1 MKIISSI
8 GKFLRNNSKR
18 KKKTLKQGFILS
30 SGITAIIKPHAKSKR
45 IKLKYDAA
53 KSAVMITLPPH
64 VSAVQALEFAEEHE
78 GWIKKQHLK
87 YSNIPAFQPN
97 HMLPFRGKQ
106 YLICHDESRAPHI
119 WLEEDRIIVGGRI
132 EGFNIRLENWLKRQ
146 AKAIILQI
154 TQEFEIK
161 LKALYRTKP
170 LGHRVKPLGKISIR
184 DTKSR
189 WGSCSGRG
197 NISLSYRLIMAPE
210 EIMTYVI
217 AHEIAHLKEM
227 NHSED
232 FWDIVD
238 QLVPNARTA
247 KKWLNHDGQELMLI
261 R

>member
-1 MKIISSI
+1 M
-8 GKFLRNNSKR
+8 RNDSKR
-18 KKKTLKQGFILS
+18 KKKTLEQEFILN
-30 SGITAIIKPHAKSKR
+30 SGITAIIKPHARSKR

-53 KSAVMITLPPH
+53 KGAVIITLPPH
-64 VSAVQALEFAEEHE
+64 VSAIQALEFAEEHE
-78 GWIKKQHLK
+78 DWIKKQHLK
-87 YSNIPAFQPN
+87 YLNVPAFQAG

-106 YLICHDESRAPHI
+106 YLICHDESRAPRI
-119 WLEEDRIIVGGRI
+119 WLEEDKIIVGGRI

-146 AKAIILQI
+146 AKAIIPQI
-154 TQEFEIK
+154 TQEFETK
-161 LKALYRTKP
+161 LKALYRTKS
-170 LGHRVKPLGKISIR
+170 LGKISIR

-210 EIMTYVI
+210 EVMTYVI

-232 FWDIVD
+232 FWNIVD
-238 QLVPNARTA
+238 QLVPNARPA
-247 KKWLNHDGQELMLI
+247 REWLNHDGQELMLI